1 MHPVTADLSGSS
13 DFFGNPT
20 LCCAGVPPAGASA
33 ISAVE
38 DFLAACLA
46 ASQLLM
52 NGLVECGPA
61 QQGVSKRSRSPFSC
75 AVVYRWQ
82 EGDRRANFVRSPYF
96 IPKEFHM
103 TKPVKPHL
111 SLSALALTRQSAHKL
126 AIALLSALLIVS
138 GQAPVLHAQTR
149 SDAPVRVSQR
159 QQGWDAVLTVARVLD
174 SRQDLAGLVLQL
186 DVLDKP
192 VTSYA
197 NVVYQIFARVNGRW
211 QQVYTTRGA
220 RLIASPSGRLTL
232 PPEFIRWS
240 DLQSQIGRSVN
251 LNTLEF
257 RSIARVNYDV
267 QSRRNQQVSWELTQ
281 TYAALPQTTV
291 TQVENGQVV
300 IVRETVITETVDDR
314 GPGRPR
320 PTPPRRPEPR
330 EARGP
335 RPRPEPRHGRRH
347 EHGNFS
353 LAILQSQVT
362 YPEVIARLSVKS
374 KTRRGYR
381 EERLL
386 GDFRYRMNQR
396 AQFMRGLRRGDRV
409 VVRLYTPQNQFIGYS
424 EFELLSDF
432 TAVSLVL
439 PSQRSDARIVRTVYG
454 LDSDRNGL
462 IDRGATVY
470 DYFTRISSSRYEE
483 SRVTFLP
490 STQGIDTR
498 LFAVRDLPTPPITCT
513 YTSSFQTGDFSLVSR
528 TISVFRPALAPAL
541 ISYPGSSF
549 SIVNVNTTTVYEVA
563 QLIREYER
571 IGTSN
576 GSIVLIGSDGN
587 YSYCSSACD
596 DDDDWDDDW
605 GDDNWDDDDD
615 DDDDDN
621 DDDDDDDDDDDRP
634 GRRRNCN
641 QGIGNGPEGCDPGN
655 SRPRG
660 GSNDEG
666 GRRPGRRR

>member
-1 MHPVTADLSGSS
+1 M
-13 DFFGNPT
+13 
-20 LCCAGVPPAGASA
+20 
-33 ISAVE
+33 
-38 DFLAACLA
+38 
-46 ASQLLM
+46 LM
-52 NGLVECGPA
+52 
-61 QQGVSKRSRSPFSC
+61 
-75 AVVYRWQ
+75 
-82 EGDRRANFVRSPYF
+82 
-96 IPKEFHM
+96 
-103 TKPVKPHL
+103 
-111 SLSALALTRQSAHKL
+111 
-126 AIALLSALLIVS
+126 VS
-138 GQAPVLHAQTR
+138 GHAPLLHAQTR

-159 QQGWDAVLTVARVLD
+159 QQGWEAALTVARVLD
-174 SRQDLAGLVLQL
+174 SRQDLAGIVLQL

-192 VTSYA
+192 VTTYA

-240 DLQSQIGRSVN
+240 DLQAQIGRSVN

-257 RSIARVNYDV
+257 RSIARVSYDV
-267 QSRRNQQVSWELTQ
+267 QSRRNQQVSWESTQ
-281 TYAALPQTTV
+281 TYASLPQTTV
-291 TQVENGQVV
+291 TQVESGQVV
-300 IVRETVITETVDDR
+300 IVRETVITETVNDR

-320 PTPPRRPEPR
+320 PTPPSRPEPQ

-335 RPRPEPRHGRRH
+335 RPRPASRHEHSHEHRHGHRHGHRHEHHHGRRH

-374 KTRRGYR
+374 RTRRGYR

-439 PSQRSDARIVRTVYG
+439 PSQRSDVRIVRTVYG
-454 LDSDRNGL
+454 IDGDRNGS
-462 IDRGATVY
+462 IDQGATVY

-498 LFAVRDLPTPPITCT
+498 LFAVRGLPNPPVTCT
-513 YTSSFQTGDFSLVSR
+513 YTSSFQTGNFSLVSR
-528 TISVFRPALAPAL
+528 TISVFRSALAPAL
-541 ISYPGSSF
+541 ISFPGSSF
-549 SIVNVNTTTVYEVA
+549 RVVDVSTTTVYEVT

-571 IGTSN
+571 IGTSS

-587 YSYCSSACD
+587 YSYCSAACED
-596 DDDDWDDDW
+596 DDEDWDDDW
-605 GDDNWDDDDD
+605 GYDWDDDDD
-615 DDDDDN
+615 D
-621 DDDDDDDDDDDRP
+621 RR
-634 GRRRNCN
+634 GRRSNCN

>member
-1 MHPVTADLSGSS
+1 
-13 DFFGNPT
+13 
-20 LCCAGVPPAGASA
+20 
-33 ISAVE
+33 
-38 DFLAACLA
+38 
-46 ASQLLM
+46 
-52 NGLVECGPA
+52 
-61 QQGVSKRSRSPFSC
+61 
-75 AVVYRWQ
+75 
-82 EGDRRANFVRSPYF
+82 
-96 IPKEFHM
+96 M

-111 SLSALALTRQSAHKL
+111 SLPALALTRGSARRL
-126 AIALLSALLIVS
+126 AIALLSATLMVS
-138 GQAPVLHAQTR
+138 HAPLLHAQTP
-149 SDAPVRVSQR
+149 SAEPVRVSQR
-159 QQGWDAVLTVARVLD
+159 QQGWEAALTVARVLD

-192 VTSYA
+192 VTTYA

-211 QQVYTTRGA
+211 QQVYATRGA
-220 RLIASPSGRLTL
+220 RLISSPGGRLTL

-240 DLQSQIGRSVN
+240 DLQTQIGRSVN

-257 RSIARVNYDV
+257 RSIARVTYDV
-267 QSRRNQQVSWELTQ
+267 QSRRNQQVSWESTQ
-281 TYAALPQTTV
+281 TYASLPQTTV

-320 PTPPRRPEPR
+320 PTPPGRRPDPR

-353 LAILQSQVT
+353 LALLQSQVT

-374 KTRRGYR
+374 RTRRGYR

-396 AQFMRGLRRGDRV
+396 AQFVRGLRRGDRV
-409 VVRLYTPQNQFIGYS
+409 VVRLYTLQNQFIGYS

-439 PSQRSDARIVRTVYG
+439 PSQRSDVRIVRTVYG
-454 LDSDRNGL
+454 IDGDRNGS
-462 IDRGATVY
+462 IDQGATVY
-470 DYFTRISSSRYEE
+470 DYFTRISGSRYEE

-490 STQGIDTR
+490 STQGLDTR
-498 LFAVRDLPTPPITCT
+498 LFAVRGLPNPPVTCT
-513 YTSSFQTGDFSLVSR
+513 YTNSFQTGDFSLVSR
-528 TISVFRPALAPAL
+528 TISVFRSALAPAL

-549 SIVNVNTTTVYEVA
+549 SVVNVSTTTVYEVA

-571 IGTSN
+571 IGTSS

-587 YSYCSSACD
+587 YSYCSAACD
-596 DDDDWDDDW
+596 DDDEDWDDDDW
-605 GDDNWDDDDD
+605 GDDWDDDDD
-615 DDDDDN
+615 D
-621 DDDDDDDDDDDRP
+621 RR
-634 GRRRNCN
+634 GRRSNCN

>member
-1 MHPVTADLSGSS
+1 
-13 DFFGNPT
+13 
-20 LCCAGVPPAGASA
+20 
-33 ISAVE
+33 
-38 DFLAACLA
+38 
-46 ASQLLM
+46 
-52 NGLVECGPA
+52 
-61 QQGVSKRSRSPFSC
+61 
-75 AVVYRWQ
+75 
-82 EGDRRANFVRSPYF
+82 
-96 IPKEFHM
+96 M

-111 SLSALALTRQSAHKL
+111 SLPALALTRGSARRL
-126 AIALLSALLIVS
+126 AIALLSATLMVS
-138 GQAPVLHAQTR
+138 GHAPLLQAQTR

-159 QQGWDAVLTVARVLD
+159 QQGWDAALTVARVLD

-192 VTSYA
+192 VTTYA

-220 RLIASPSGRLTL
+220 RLISSPSGRLTL

-240 DLQSQIGRSVN
+240 DLQTQIGRSVN

-257 RSIARVNYDV
+257 RSIARVSYDV
-267 QSRRNQQVSWELTQ
+267 QGRRNQQVSWESTQ
-281 TYAALPQTTV
+281 TYASLPQTTV

-300 IVRETVITETVDDR
+300 IVRETVITETVNDR

-320 PTPPRRPEPR
+320 PTPPSRRPDPR

-335 RPRPEPRHGRRH
+335 RPRPEPRHGRHH
-347 EHGNFS
+347 EHGSFS

-374 KTRRGYR
+374 RTRRGYR

-396 AQFMRGLRRGDRV
+396 AQFVRGLRRGDRV

-439 PSQRSDARIVRTVYG
+439 PSQRSDVQIVRTVYG
-454 LDSDRNGL
+454 LDSDRNGS
-462 IDRGATVY
+462 IDQGATVY
-470 DYFTRISSSRYEE
+470 DYFTRISSSRYED

-498 LFAVRDLPTPPITCT
+498 LFAVRDLPNPPITCT
-513 YTSSFQTGDFSLVSR
+513 YTNSFQTGDFSLVSR
-528 TISVFRPALAPAL
+528 TISVFRSALAPAFL
-541 ISYPGSSF
+541 SYPGSSF
-549 SIVNVNTTTVYEVA
+549 SVINVSTTTVYEVA

-571 IGTSN
+571 IGTSS

-587 YSYCSSACD
+587 YSYCSAACE
-596 DDDDWDDDW
+596 DDDDWDDDDW
-605 GDDNWDDDDD
+605 GYDWDDDDD
-615 DDDDDN
+615 DDDH
-621 DDDDDDDDDDDRP
+621 R
-634 GRRRNCN
+634 GRRSNCN

>member
-1 MHPVTADLSGSS
+1 
-13 DFFGNPT
+13 
-20 LCCAGVPPAGASA
+20 
-33 ISAVE
+33 
-38 DFLAACLA
+38 
-46 ASQLLM
+46 
-52 NGLVECGPA
+52 
-61 QQGVSKRSRSPFSC
+61 
-75 AVVYRWQ
+75 
-82 EGDRRANFVRSPYF
+82 
-96 IPKEFHM
+96 M

-111 SLSALALTRQSAHKL
+111 SRSALALTRGSARQL
-126 AIALLSALLIVS
+126 AIALLSAMLMVS
-138 GQAPVLHAQTR
+138 GQAPLLHAQTR
-149 SDAPVRVSQR
+149 SDVPLRVSQR
-159 QQGWDAVLTVARVLD
+159 QQGWEATLTVARVLD
-174 SRQDLAGLVLQL
+174 SRQDLAGIVLQL

-240 DLQSQIGRSVN
+240 DLQTQIGRSVN

-257 RSIARVNYDV
+257 RSIARVTYDV
-267 QSRRNQQVSWELTQ
+267 QSRRNQQVSWESTQ
-281 TYAALPQTTV
+281 TYASLPQTTV

-300 IVRETVITETVDDR
+300 IVRETVMTETVDHR

-320 PTPPRRPEPR
+320 PTPPGRRPEPR

-335 RPRPEPRHGRRH
+335 RPRPTPRHGRRH
-347 EHGNFS
+347 EQGNFS

-374 KTRRGYR
+374 RTRRGYR

-439 PSQRSDARIVRTVYG
+439 PSQRSDVRIVRTVYG
-454 LDSDRNGL
+454 LDSDRNSS
-462 IDRGATVY
+462 IDQGATVY

-498 LFAVRDLPTPPITCT
+498 LFAVRGLPTPPVTCT
-513 YTSSFQTGDFSLVSR
+513 YTSSFQTGNFSLVSR
-528 TISVFRPALAPAL
+528 TISVFRSALAPAL

-596 DDDDWDDDW
+596 DDDDLEDWEDWEDDW
-605 GDDNWDDDDD
+605 GYDDWDDDD
-615 DDDDDN
+615 
-621 DDDDDDDDDDDRP
+621 RR
-634 GRRRNCN
+634 GRRSNCN